1 MPSAATIGHRTQG
14 AALPSSD
21 LRDQLQSTLSGSF
34 TIERELGGGGMSRV
48 FVAREEALGRA
59 VVIKVIKGDLAEGL
73 SAERFAREVK
83 LAARLQQANI
93 VPVLT
98 AGTAGD
104 VPYYTMP
111 FVKGE
116 SLRVRISHGEP
127 LTIAA
132 STGILRDVAR
142 ALAYAHAEGV
152 VHRDIKPENILLSG
166 GAAVVTDFGIAK
178 AMSVSRTHEG
188 SSSGTLTQAGMSL
201 GTPAYMAP
209 EQALGDPTTDHR
221 ADLYAWGVIA
231 YELLAGA
238 HPFAG
243 RATTHA
249 LIAAHVSEVP
259 QTLRD
264 VNAQVALA
272 LSALVMR
279 SLEKDPARRP
289 QSASALLTAL
299 ESLGDQP
306 LAANASATAITS
318 TTRTT
323 NAVRTSVAAI
333 VVLAVIALV
342 WFTRRGTPSVPAL
355 DRSVIV
361 LPFENTSRDTTQ
373 EYFAD
378 GLTDEL
384 QGRLVAAGLR
394 VAGRNTAFAYKGKR
408 PTPRDVGKVAGV
420 ATVLSGQVR
429 RLGEQ
434 FTVTAELAN
443 AANDFVMWQYSKASR
458 TTEAFAVQRELV
470 DSIIARFQL
479 APRAIAAGEATD
491 ASVSAQAHDYV
502 LRGRFFTNQLTLDG
516 FNAALVLYD
525 SALALAPRYVDAHL
539 GKAFA
544 LSWLADGYESPRT
557 VLPRIQAILA
567 VVAGIDTSRAEYW
580 GMRGMG
586 AHWLWDWPTVRS
598 DAGRARAIE
607 PMNANAL
614 FAEAAARYAAGSL
627 TAFMAT
633 MDTLERSDPL
643 SPIPHFERLVVYS
656 VAGMRDSAQ
665 AAWQRLPD
673 DLRKGGYGDSFEGF
687 VMLALDRNADAERA
701 FREGEAALGH
711 PSPMR
716 VVALARLGR
725 TVEAR
730 AQLTRAEQAFGKR
743 YFPPELIA
751 AGAAELGDTTTM
763 YRWLDTG
770 QREHSGVATLL
781 GVWNRPFVAYRQQPH
796 FQRILRQMGLK
807 PVTFGARPGS

>member
-1 MPSAATIGHRTQG
+1 M
-14 AALPSSD
+14 
-21 LRDQLQSTLSGSF
+21 
-34 TIERELGGGGMSRV
+34 
-48 FVAREEALGRA
+48 
-59 VVIKVIKGDLAEGL
+59 
-73 SAERFAREVK
+73 
-83 LAARLQQANI
+83 
-93 VPVLT
+93 
-98 AGTAGD
+98 
-104 VPYYTMP
+104 PYYTMP

-116 SLRVRISHGEP
+116 SLRIRISKG
-127 LTIAA
+127 TTFSIAE

-178 AMSVSRTHEG
+178 AMSVSRTHDG
-188 SSSGTLTQAGMSL
+188 SASGALTQVGMSL

-209 EQALGDPTTDHR
+209 ELALGDPDTDHR

-231 YELLAGA
+231 YELLAGV

-259 QTLRD
+259 KPLHEVQ
-264 VNAQVALA
+264 AQVPPA

-279 SLEKDPARRP
+279 TLEKDPARRP

-299 ESLGDQP
+299 ESLGDQ
-306 LAANASATAITS
+306 LVAAHAPATATTS
-318 TTRTT
+318 SSRTET
-323 NAVRTSVAAI
+323 AVRTSVAALA
-333 VVLAVIALV
+333 VLAVIALV
-342 WFTRRGTPSVPAL
+342 WFTRRGTPSVAAL

-394 VAGRNTAFAYKGKR
+394 VAGRTTAFAYKGKH
-408 PTPRDVGKVAGV
+408 PTPRDVGRVAGV

-443 AANDFVMWQYSKASR
+443 AATDSVMWTYTKPSR
-458 TTEAFAVQRELV
+458 TADAFALQRALV

-502 LRGRFFTNQLTLDG
+502 LRGRFAANEFTLDG
-516 FNAALVLYD
+516 FTMALALYD
-525 SALALAPRYVDAHL
+525 SALMLAPRYVDARL
-539 GKAFA
+539 GKALA
-544 LSWLADGYESPRT
+544 LGGLGDGYQSPRP
-557 VLPRIQAILA
+557 VVPRIQAILA
-567 VVAGIDTSRAEYW
+567 VVAGIDSSRADYW
-580 GMRGMG
+580 GLR
-586 AHWLWDWPTVRS
+586 ALVNASWIWDWPTVRS
-598 DAGRARAIE
+598 LAARARAIG
-607 PMNANAL
+607 PLNASAL
-614 FAEAAARYAAGSL
+614 FAEAVDHGASGNL

-633 MDTLERSDPL
+633 MDTLQRSDPL
-643 SPIPHFERLVVYS
+643 SPIPPIERVVVYS
-656 VAGMRDSAQ
+656 FAGMRHSVQ
-665 AAWQRLPD
+665 AALQRVPD
-673 DLRKGGYGDSFEGF
+673 YLRKGRYGDVFEGIA
-687 VMLALDRNADAERA
+687 MLGLGRYADAEVA
-701 FREGEAALGH
+701 FRGGERTLGH
-711 PSPMR
+711 PSPLR

-725 TVEAR
+725 TSEAR
-730 AQLTRAEQAFGKR
+730 AQLTRAEQAFGNT

-751 AGAAELGDTTTM
+751 AGAAELGDTTAM
-763 YRWLDTG
+763 YRWLEIG
-770 QREHSGVATLL
+770 QRERSSFAILL
-781 GVWNRPFVAYRQQPH
+781 NGWDRPFVAYRQQPH
-796 FQRILRQMGLK
+796 FQRILQQMGK
-807 PVTFGARPGS
+807 RPVTLWSRPSS

>member
-1 MPSAATIGHRTQG
+1 V
-14 AALPSSD
+14 SD
-21 LRDQLQSTLSGSF
+21 HLRGQLQATFGTAYAL
-34 TIERELGGGGMSRV
+34 ERELGGGGMSRV
-48 FVAREEALGRA
+48 FVAREEALGRE

-116 SLRVRISHGEP
+116 SLRIRLSNGTP
-127 LTIAA
+127 LTIAE

-152 VHRDIKPENILLSG
+152 VHRDIKPENVLLSG

-178 AMSVSRTHEG
+178 AMSVSRTHDD
-188 SSSGTLTQAGMSL
+188 SASGTLTQAGTSL

-209 EQALGDPTTDHR
+209 EQALGDPDTDHR

-243 RATTHA
+243 RSTTHA

-259 QTLRD
+259 KTLHE
-264 VNAQVALA
+264 VEAQVPPA

-279 SLEKDPARRP
+279 ALEKDPARRP
-289 QSASALLTAL
+289 QSASAVLTAL
-299 ESLGDQP
+299 ESLGEQP
-306 LAANASATAITS
+306 LAAHASPSAITS
-318 TTRTT
+318 TSRRTS
-323 NAVRTSVAAI
+323 AVRTSVAAI
-333 VVLAVIALV
+333 AVLVVIALV
-342 WFTRRGTPSVPAL
+342 WFTRRDTPSVVAL

-384 QGRLVAAGLR
+384 IGRLAAAGLR
-394 VAGRNTAFAYKGKR
+394 VTGRNTAFAYKGKH
-408 PTPRDVGKVAGV
+408 PTAREVGKVADV

-434 FTVTAELAN
+434 FRVTAELAS
-443 AANDFVMWQYSKASR
+443 AANDSVMWSYTKDSR
-458 TTEAFAVQRELV
+458 TAEAFALQREMV

-502 LRGRFFTNQLTLDG
+502 LRGRFFGNQFTQDG
-516 FNAALVLYD
+516 YKAALALFD

-539 GKAFA
+539 GKVYVLTAFG
-544 LSWLADGYESPRT
+544 DGWESPRT
-557 VLPRIQAILA
+557 VLPRAQAIL
-567 VVAGIDTSRAEYW
+567 VTVAGIDSSRADYW
-580 GMRGMG
+580 
-586 AHWLWDWPTVRS
+586 ATQALLTANWIWDWPKVRS
-598 DAGRARAIE
+598 DAARARASE
-607 PMNANAL
+607 PSSFPAL
-614 FAEAAARYAAGSL
+614 FALALTRGAGGDGPGAL
-627 TAFMAT
+627 AT
-633 MDTLERSDPL
+633 LDSAQRSDPL
-643 SPIPHFERLVVYS
+643 SPYPQFARYFIYS

-665 AAWQRLPD
+665 AVWQRMPD
-673 DLRKGGYGDSFEGF
+673 PLRYGTYGDVTEGIA
-687 VMLALDRNADAERA
+687 MLALDRNADADRA

-711 PSPMR
+711 PSPLR

-725 TVEAR
+725 TAEAR
-730 AQLTRAEQAFGKR
+730 AQLQRVEQAFGAR
-743 YFPPELIA
+743 YIGPEFIA
-751 AGAAELGDTTTM
+751 AAAAELGDTTTM

-770 QREHSGVATLL
+770 QREHSGFAVFL
-781 GVWNRPFVAYRQQPH
+781 GYWNRPFLAHKQEPH
-796 FQRILRQMGLK
+796 FQRILQQMGLK
-807 PVTFGARPGS
+807 PVTLGSPPRS